1 MREVHVV
8 RHRLR
13 GDHRVAMILGP
24 VHNLPLGTRS
34 VEHRKNDATRCFWV
48 EMVCTTE
55 NVEVDTVRL
64 RVRVH

>member
-1 MREVHVV
+1 MLSAIGCAAIIGHEVSD
-8 RHRLR
+8 
-13 GDHRVAMILGP
+13 GILGP